1 MGRPLSIEQQAL
13 SLIARIYD
21 AALDASRWQD
31 FVDELARAYGDA
43 PVGFAFQLPG
53 FPVQSAFIE
62 HGMRH
67 PDPAYL
73 DVFVEHHKRGLPW
86 SEGYVKNFVG
96 RFGLASEVFPDSM
109 VAETAYYEDW
119 MKPLGFAPCGPIGHT
134 VALEEGRP
142 AAVIAIFRREGQR
155 PWRPRDCA
163 LGDLLV
169 PHLARAYALHQRG
182 HENAALAEALDRLPT
197 GVMLLDPRGHVVLRN
212 RTADRILELEDGL
225 LLDDGVPRATRSPDN
240 AVLQQLIHK
249 AVEAGA
255 GAGGGEGS
263 VMAVTRPSGR
273 RAFPLMLA
281 ALLSARPGHTLHD
294 AVAVLYVSD
303 VEGETLHRRDP
314 LRKLYGLTQA
324 EVELVELLCDGWS
337 LEEAAAQRSVTMN
350 TARSQLK
357 QIFFKTGTSRQSE
370 LVRLVLAGIAR
381 IREPGPAPET
391 PKGFLGG
398 GDR

>member
-1 MGRPLSIEQQAL
+1 MSIERQAL
-13 SLIARIYD
+13 PLIARIYD

-31 FVDELARAYGDA
+31 FVDGLSSAYGDA

-53 FPVQSAFIE
+53 FPVQSSFIE
-62 HGMRH
+62 RGMRH

-96 RFGLASEVFPDSM
+96 RFGLANEVFPDAK
-109 VAETAYYEDW
+109 VGETDYYHEW
-119 MKPLGFAPCGPIGHT
+119 LKPLGFAPCGPIGHT

-142 AAVIAIFRREGQR
+142 AAVIAIFRREGQQ

-182 HENAALAEALDRLPT
+182 HQNAALAEALDRLPT
-197 GVMLLDPRGHVVLRN
+197 GVMLLDPRGNVVLRN
-212 RTADRILELEDGL
+212 RSAERILDLSDGL
-225 LLDDGVPRATRSPDN
+225 LLDDGVPRAARAPDN
-240 AVLQQLIHK
+240 AVLQQMIRQV
-249 AVEAGA
+249 VEARAA
-255 GAGGGEGS
+255 GRFVEGS

-281 ALLSARPGHTLHD
+281 SLLSAGPGHTLHD

-303 VEGETLHRRDP
+303 TEGQTLQRSDP

-337 LEEAAAQRSVTMN
+337 LEEAAARRGVTLN

-370 LVRLVLAGIAR
+370 LVRLVLTGIAR
-381 IREPGPAPET
+381 IREPGPAPEA
-391 PKGFLGG
+391 PKGFTGG
-398 GDR
+398 GER